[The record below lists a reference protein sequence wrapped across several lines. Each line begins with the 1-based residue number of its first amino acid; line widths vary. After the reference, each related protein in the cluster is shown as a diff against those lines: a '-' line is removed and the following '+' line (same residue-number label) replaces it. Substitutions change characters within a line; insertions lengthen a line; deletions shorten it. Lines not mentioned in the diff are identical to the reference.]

1 MRSCFGWSNSHDDS
15 CSLFEIFRRSLP
27 TPAIIDELGRIREQL
42 SAPVLNVSFLIR
54 KVEEELWMRV
64 GIVELRH
71 NNFLRPLFGCVV
83 RNERSVMRKYS
94 RCGSEY
100 RRD

>member
-1 MRSCFGWSNSHDDS
+1 MRSCFGWSNGHDDS
-15 CSLFEIFRRSLP
+15 CSLFESFRRAFP
-27 TPAIIDELGRIREQL
+27 APAIIDELGGIGQQL
-42 SAPVLNVSFLIR
+42 RTPVLNISFLIR

-71 NNFLRPLFGCVV
+71 YNLLRPLFGCVV
-83 RNERSVMRKYS
+83 RNERSVMRKYC

-100 RRD
+100 PRD